1 MNRTYKHFVQFG
13 LIKQDGTLRAG
24 GDGAASNAF
33 VVAYQTGKIPLWA
46 RRKGTPVHAAARA
59 GLFVRA
65 AKAK

>member
-13 LIKQDGTLRAG
+13 LVKQDGTPRAAG
-24 GDGAASNAF
+24 EGSVSNAF

-46 RRKGTPVHAAARA
+46 RRTGTPMHAAAKA

-65 AKAK
+65 AK